1 MAKFPL
7 KHFFYISNLL
17 SLLRIALIFP
27 IVYLLKINTANG
39 NVLLIGLAV
48 MLISSDYF
56 DGFFS
61 RKLNQVTE
69 LGKLLDPLADK
80 ISMAVILVAMI
91 LFRKFPLSL
100 VILLIYRDLL
110 ILAAG
115 TLVARRGK
123 IPESNWWGKVN
134 TTVVSF
140 TGFFFILN
148 LRNVVFMVFFF
159 GSYLTIIISA
169 VAYYAW
175 GEHMVFPKK
184 GQKIIARLVLIFAT
198 LLVLYFVLPLDFDF
212 FRELLSL

>member
-1 MAKFPL
+1 MAKFPI

-17 SLLRIALIFP
+17 SLLRIVLILP
-27 IVYLLKINTANG
+27 IVYLLKINTSQG
-39 NVLLIGLAV
+39 NLLLIVLTV
-48 MLISSDYF
+48 ILIASDYF

-80 ISMAVILVAMI
+80 ISMAVILVALI

-110 ILAAG
+110 IMGAG
-115 TLVARRGK
+115 ILIARRGQ

-140 TGFFFILN
+140 AAFFFILN
-148 LRNVVFMVFFF
+148 LRNLVFMLFFF
-159 GSYLTIIISA
+159 ASYFTIIISA

-175 GEHMVFPKK
+175 GEHMVFPKRGHK
-184 GQKIIARLVLIFAT
+184 VAARVLLILAT
-198 LLVLYFVLPLDFDF
+198 LLVLYFTLPLDFDF
-212 FRELLSL
+212 FRELLSP